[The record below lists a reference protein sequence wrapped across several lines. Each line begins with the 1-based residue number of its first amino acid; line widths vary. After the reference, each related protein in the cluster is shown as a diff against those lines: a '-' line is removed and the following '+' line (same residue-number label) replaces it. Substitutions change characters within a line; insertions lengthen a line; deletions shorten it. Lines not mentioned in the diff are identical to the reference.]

1 MILFCP
7 ASPQSPS
14 HRLHREALKQ
24 SATDPKTGII
34 DINILTTG
42 VSSSE
47 RMHRQ
52 LLAKEL
58 KRLLQ
63 SRGKGAAQLKCDAVF
78 EEIKQQSQVG
88 VTQQQ
93 FDAALRILR
102 DEDFLVV
109 AGQNIRLC

>member
-1 MILFCP
+1 
-7 ASPQSPS
+7 
-14 HRLHREALKQ
+14 
-24 SATDPKTGII
+24 
-34 DINILTTG
+34 
-42 VSSSE
+42 
-47 RMHRQ
+47 MHRQ

-63 SRGKGAAQLKCDAVF
+63 SKAKGSTQLKCDAVF
-78 EEIKQQSQVG
+78 EEVRQQSQVG

-109 AGQNIRLC
+109 AGQTIRLC

>member
-1 MILFCP
+1 
-7 ASPQSPS
+7 
-14 HRLHREALKQ
+14 
-24 SATDPKTGII
+24 
-34 DINILTTG
+34 
-42 VSSSE
+42 
-47 RMHRQ
+47 MHRQ

-63 SRGKGAAQLKCDAVF
+63 SRGKGVAQLKSSAVF
-78 EEIKQQSQVG
+78 EEVKQQSQVG

>member
-1 MILFCP
+1 M
-7 ASPQSPS
+7 
-14 HRLHREALKQ
+14 
-24 SATDPKTGII
+24 
-34 DINILTTG
+34 TTG

-63 SRGKGAAQLKCDAVF
+63 SKAKGGTQLKCDAVF
-78 EEIKQQSQVG
+78 EEVRQQSQVG
-88 VTQQQ
+88 ITQQQ

-109 AGQNIRLC
+109 AGQTIRLS